1 LDGTRLAGNV
11 DRKDPMSSET
21 GSTDP
26 NSEAVPG
33 TSQDPAVLDPDAQ
46 DPDAEEKLRL
56 QLAIFDVSR
65 DAGGRGLQEIREML
79 LSAFAARGVAAPPA
93 TWVESVASSAF
104 YGEPYIIDYPTAIA
118 ADDLEPAPNPEVRER
133 LAARRE
139 LREVQLPPGIFPSQ
153 EEWNI
158 RANEVTSADR
168 GRGGRAALQALK
180 APEGL
185 SRQLLAAVGLA
196 GVVLAALAIIQL
208 SRRTSRVSLEG

>member
-1 LDGTRLAGNV
+1 MGRPAGCHTRPVGRHTRLAGNV

-21 GSTDP
+21 GSTNA

-65 DAGGRGLQEIREML
+65 DAGGRSLEEIRDML
-79 LSAFAARGVAAPPA
+79 LAAFAARGVAAPPA

-118 ADDLEPAPNPEVRER
+118 ADNLEPAPNPEVRER

-139 LREVQLPPGIFPSQ
+139 LREVQLPPGIFPDAS
-153 EEWNI
+153 EWELSP
-158 RANEVTSADR
+158 REVTPVR
-168 GRGGRAALQALK
+168 
-180 APEGL
+180 P
-185 SRQLLAAVGLA
+185 V
-196 GVVLAALAIIQL
+196 
-208 SRRTSRVSLEG
+208 RT

>member
-1 LDGTRLAGNV
+1 
-11 DRKDPMSSET
+11 MSSET
-21 GSTDP
+21 GSTNA

-65 DAGGRGLQEIREML
+65 DAEGRSLEEIRDTL

-118 ADDLEPAPNPEVRER
+118 ADNLEPAPNPEVRER

-139 LREVQLPPGIFPSQ
+139 LREVQLPAGIFPSR

-158 RANEVTSADR
+158 PANEGTGAGSTRTLSPA
-168 GRGGRAALQALK
+168 GWEGRAVLVMA
-180 APEGL
+180 
-185 SRQLLAAVGLA
+185 SLAAVA
-196 GVVLAALAIIQL
+196 IAAVVAIRGRTG
-208 SRRTSRVSLEG
+208 RRRDA

>member
-1 LDGTRLAGNV
+1 
-11 DRKDPMSSET
+11 M
-21 GSTDP
+21 
-26 NSEAVPG
+26 
-33 TSQDPAVLDPDAQ
+33 SQDPAVLDPDAQ

-158 RANEVTSADR
+158 PANEVTSADR
-168 GRGGRAALQALK
+168 GRGGRAALRALK

>member
-1 LDGTRLAGNV
+1 
-11 DRKDPMSSET
+11 MSSET
-21 GSTDP
+21 GSTNP

-33 TSQDPAVLDPDAQ
+33 TSQDPVVLDPDAQ

-65 DAGGRGLQEIREML
+65 DAGGRGLEEIRDML

-118 ADDLEPAPNPEVRER
+118 ADDLEPAPNPDVRER

-158 RANEVTSADR
+158 PANEVTTADQ
-168 GRGGRAALQALK
+168 GRGGRGAFQALM
-180 APEGL
+180 APGGP

-208 SRRTSRVSLEG
+208 SRRTSRLPVEG